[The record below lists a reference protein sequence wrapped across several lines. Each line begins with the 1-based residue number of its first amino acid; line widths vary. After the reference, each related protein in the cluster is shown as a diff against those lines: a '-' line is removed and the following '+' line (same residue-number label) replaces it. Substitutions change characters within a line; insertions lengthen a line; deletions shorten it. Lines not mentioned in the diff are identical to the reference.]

1 MKLFKK
7 KDKPTPEQIKRKAA
21 QDWLPFQDIASFIYR
36 RDGHL
41 VSVLRVEPMNLTLK
55 SDNEKKRII
64 TALHE
69 ALNGQLEPL
78 QIFCL
83 PRPVDLDTYLE
94 SLQTQAR
101 ETINP
106 MKKRLLQEYIQY
118 VASVVKG
125 GEAIEH
131 RYYILISQKPGKHDK
146 DELSQKTYELAM
158 SLERS
163 GLKIN
168 VCDDTAIL
176 DMLFSFLQP
185 TQAAFEPT
193 PTRIGVTTIYKE
205 G

>member
-106 MKKRLLQEYIQY
+106 MKKRLLQEYIQC
-118 VASVVKG
+118 VATVVKG

-146 DELSQKTYELAM
+146 DELSQKTYELAK

-176 DMLFSFLQP
+176 DMLFPSAP
-185 TQAAFEPT
+185 QAAFEPT
-193 PTRIGVTTIYKE
+193 WQN
-205 G
+205 